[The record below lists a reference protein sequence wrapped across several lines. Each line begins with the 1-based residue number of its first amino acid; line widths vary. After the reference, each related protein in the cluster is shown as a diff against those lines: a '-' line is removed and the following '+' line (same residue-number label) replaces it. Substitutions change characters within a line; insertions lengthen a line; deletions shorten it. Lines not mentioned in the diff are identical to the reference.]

1 MRLLLISL
9 SILSAGSLRVCGKD
23 DAGGAAGSASGEAAA
38 TASVGASAA
47 VKASVTPR
55 LGGNVVAVGD
65 FFVEVA
71 LHRSGL
77 VLALVFDQ
85 AGKLVNDGVKLS
97 VNAKA
102 KGGANAKV
110 ELAFDPPRACFH
122 GQADAGVE
130 LESGPLEVALEVG
143 GKAEAKG
150 NLALAVALPEPK
162 FGGAVVAAG
171 DFAVELVAKGPEIQ
185 AFVFDASGKAHAA
198 GDLDLNV
205 ALGADA
211 KTNLKLVWDPPSL
224 SYKARASADLDLA
237 LEPIRLEL
245 KAAGKAFVGAVAS
258 IKATADL
265 NAKADVKAKL
275 DADLDA
281 DAKAKLAADA
291 RLKVPSPD
299 LKAKAAAAVKVEPP
313 KVNVDV
319 NKSASASAKAG
330 GDAKAGAKAGAGA
343 KIGGGFSIGTK

>member
-23 DAGGAAGSASGEAAA
+23 DAGGAATSASAEAAA
-38 TASVGASAA
+38 TASVTAAAA

-55 LGGNVVAVGD
+55 IGGNVVAVGD

-71 LHRSGL
+71 LQRSGL
-77 VLALVFDQ
+77 ILALVFDQ
-85 AGKLVNDGVKLS
+85 SGKLVNDGVKLS
-97 VNAKA
+97 VKAKA
-102 KGGANAKV
+102 KGGASSKV

-130 LESGPLEVALEVG
+130 LESGPIEVSLEVA
-143 GKAEAKG
+143 GKAVGTG
-150 NLALAVALPEPK
+150 NLALAIALPEPR

-211 KTNLKLVWDPPSL
+211 KTKVKLAWDPPRS
-224 SYKARASADLDLA
+224 SYKAKVSGDLDLM
-237 LEPIRLEL
+237 LEPIRLDL
-245 KAAGKAFVGAVAS
+245 KVAGKAFAGAVAS
-258 IKATADL
+258 IKSAAAL
-265 NAKADVKAKL
+265 NLKADVKAKL
-275 DADLDA
+275 DADVDAKLDA
-281 DAKAKLAADA
+281 AADVNA
-291 RLKVPSPD
+291 KVKAPD

-313 KVNVDV
+313 KVNVSAS
-319 NKSASASAKAG
+319 KSASASADAKAG
-330 GDAKAGAKAGAGA
+330 AGAKAGAKAGGGA